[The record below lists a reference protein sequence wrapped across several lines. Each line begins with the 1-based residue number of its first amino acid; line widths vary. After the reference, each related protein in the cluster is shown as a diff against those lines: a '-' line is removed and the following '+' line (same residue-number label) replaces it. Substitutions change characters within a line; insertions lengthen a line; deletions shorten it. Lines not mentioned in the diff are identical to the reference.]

1 MIAHLQSIGGQ
12 FSRVP
17 LKTLLATTDQP
28 PFIANHVN
36 PIPYSPPPSKG
47 ASLRNAWDMFQFILI
62 NGLSINSA
70 E

>member
-1 MIAHLQSIGGQ
+1 MIPHLQSIGGQ
-12 FSRVP
+12 FSIVP
-17 LKTLLATTDQP
+17 LKTLLATIDQP

-36 PIPYSPPPSKG
+36 PIPHYPPPLKG
-47 ASLRNAWDMFQFILI
+47 ASLRNASDMFQFILI